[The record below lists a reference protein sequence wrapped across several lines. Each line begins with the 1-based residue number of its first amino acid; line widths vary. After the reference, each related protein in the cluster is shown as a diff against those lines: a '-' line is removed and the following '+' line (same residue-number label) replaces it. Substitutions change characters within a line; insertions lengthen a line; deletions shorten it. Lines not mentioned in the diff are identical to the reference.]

1 MDRRTFIATV
11 AGGFLAEPFAAVA
24 EQPTKMR
31 RVGLLSAG
39 SVVPAFRT
47 TFIESLANLGWI
59 EGKKVIVEWRFA
71 ENKLERLPELAAE
84 LIRLK
89 PDVIVSG
96 GTLAPL
102 ALKRATATI
111 PIVMASAG
119 APVESGLV
127 TSLAR
132 PGGNITG
139 LSSNSLE
146 LAGKRLQLLKEI
158 LPAVSRVAVVWNAAN
173 PYPAVVLQQTKE
185 AAPALGIEI
194 LSFEVRGP
202 ADIAGAL
209 ESVMRQRPN
218 ALITVE
224 DPLTINERDYIVEF
238 TARNRLPAMYGV
250 REFVVAGGLIAY
262 GANLADLLRRSAG
275 YVDKILRGAK
285 PGDLPIQLPTTFEL
299 AINLKTAKALG
310 LAIPQ
315 SILLR
320 ADELIQ

>member
-24 EQPTKMR
+24 EQSTKMR

-39 SVVPAFRT
+39 SVVPALRAA
-47 TFIESLANLGWI
+47 FIESLANLGWI
-59 EGKKVIVEWRFA
+59 EGKNVIVELRYA
-71 ENKLERLPELAAE
+71 ENKHERLPELAAE
-84 LIRLK
+84 LIRLQ
-89 PDVIVSG
+89 PDVIVAGG

-111 PIVMASAG
+111 PIVMAAAG

-224 DPLTINERDYIVEF
+224 DPLTFNERDYIVEF
-238 TARNRLPAMYGV
+238 TARNRLPAMYGL

-310 LAIPQ
+310 LTIPQ
-315 SILLR
+315 SVLLR
-320 ADELIQ
+320 AER

>member
-39 SVVPAFRT
+39 SVVPALRT
-47 TFIESLANLGWI
+47 AFIESLANLGWI
-59 EGKKVIVEWRFA
+59 EGKNVIVEWRFA

-89 PDVIVSG
+89 PDVIVAGG

-111 PIVMASAG
+111 PIVMAAAG

-238 TARNRLPAMYGV
+238 TARNRLPAMYGL

-262 GANLADLLRRSAG
+262 GANLADLVRRSAG

-310 LAIPQ
+310 LTIPQ
-315 SILLR
+315 SVLLR
-320 ADELIQ
+320 AER

>member
-1 MDRRTFIATV
+1 MEPALRTA
-11 AGGFLAEPFAAVA
+11 
-24 EQPTKMR
+24 
-31 RVGLLSAG
+31 
-39 SVVPAFRT
+39 
-47 TFIESLANLGWI
+47 FIESLANLGWI
-59 EGKKVIVEWRFA
+59 EGKNVIVELRYA

-89 PDVIVSG
+89 PDVIVAGG

-111 PIVMASAG
+111 PIVMAAAG

-224 DPLTINERDYIVEF
+224 DPLTFNERDYIVEF
-238 TARNRLPAMYGV
+238 TARNRLPAMYGL

-310 LAIPQ
+310 LTIPQ
-315 SILLR
+315 SVLLR
-320 ADELIQ
+320 AER

>member
-11 AGGFLAEPFAAVA
+11 AGGFLAEPFAVVA
-24 EQPTKMR
+24 KQPTIMR

-39 SVVPAFRT
+39 SVVPALRAA
-47 TFIESLANLGWI
+47 FIESLANLGWI
-59 EGKKVIVEWRFA
+59 EGKNVIVEWRFA

-84 LIRLK
+84 LIRVR
-89 PDVIVSG
+89 PDVIVAG

-102 ALKRATATI
+102 ALHRATATI

-158 LPAVSRVAVVWNAAN
+158 LPAVSSVAVVWNAAN

-202 ADIAGAL
+202 ADVAGAL

-218 ALITVE
+218 ALIIVE

-250 REFVVAGGLIAY
+250 REFVVAGGLVAY

-310 LAIPQ
+310 LTIPP
-315 SILLR
+315 SVLLR
-320 ADELIQ
+320 AEVIQ